1 MVRFLNLR
9 DAATPSSS
17 ATLFLELA
25 WLDLLWLLVFLLIFV
40 KPLAEFFVNGLGN
53 LNEAA
58 LHPVQIFVKPGAK
71 DFIDRH
77 ETEIGQ

>member
-53 LNEAA
+53 LNE
-58 LHPVQIFVKPGAK
+58 
-71 DFIDRH
+71 
-77 ETEIGQ
+77 